1 MEDNSKKEYLT
12 IAELAKILG
21 ISRIAVFKKVKKG
34 QIKAEKI
41 GRNYAILKTAMSDIL
56 GKELGKSDK
65 EEIDK
70 AVHKTVQEYGETLKL
85 LGKE

>member
-12 IAELAKILG
+12 IAELAKLLG
-21 ISRIAVFKKVKKG
+21 ISRVAVFKKVKKG

-41 GRNYAILKTAMSDIL
+41 GRNYAIPKIIVSEIT
-56 GKELGKSDK
+56 GKKLGKSDK

-70 AVHKTVQEYGETLKL
+70 AVHKTIKEYGKTLKL
-85 LGKE
+85 LGNE